1 MQPRIPTR
9 PQARPQARFGGRVR
23 GRVRAETRV
32 AARVAALVPALVA
45 GPLSGPLAGPLAAPP
60 AAPAPVA
67 PARAADAPAPAPLW
81 PEPDGT
87 LILARPFGRSEISLR
102 LSRRVAGAVDT
113 LTWDGVTFLAD
124 TEPGDALQARAE
136 IGSGAACRRASEAGT
151 PQDGSGAPAARRL
164 RALRAGRS
172 WAETETRMAWDGP
185 ADPADEPPA
194 DCPTASASPAIPA
207 PAPLLRKRVA
217 LGLPGLGNAVEV
229 QASFNL
235 TEPAAALRLEP
246 LAAAVPAEFSAA
258 WRFDPSTGGL
268 APLGPGAGEQPDP
281 VILAT
286 PEGSHALAVWAP
298 GPPEQEP
305 DAPRPGFAV
314 APEAGANRL
323 SCRFRLANAAAG
335 AHDFACYALVGTLAD
350 VRAALRSLTTPP

>member
-9 PQARPQARFGGRVR
+9 PQARFR
-23 GRVRAETRV
+23 GRVRAGARV
-32 AARVAALVPALVA
+32 AARIAALVPALVPA
-45 GPLSGPLAGPLAAPP
+45 LVAAPLAAP
-60 AAPAPVA
+60 
-67 PARAADAPAPAPLW
+67 ARAGDAPAAAPLW

-136 IGSGAACRRASEAGT
+136 IGSGAGCRRASEAGT
-151 PQDGSGAPAARRL
+151 PQDGTGAPAAHRL

-185 ADPADEPPA
+185 ADPADEPPS
-194 DCPTASASPAIPA
+194 DCPTAVASSPIQA
-207 PAPLLRKRVA
+207 PILRKRVA

-229 QASFNL
+229 QASFVL
-235 TEPAAALRLEP
+235 AEPAAALRLEP
-246 LAAAVPAEFSAA
+246 LAAAVPADFSAV
-258 WRFDPSTGGL
+258 WRFDPATGGI
-268 APLGPGAGEQPDP
+268 APLDPGAGERPDP

-305 DAPRPGFAV
+305 DAPRPSFAV

-335 AHDFACYALVGTLAD
+335 AHDLACYALVGALAD
-350 VRAALRSLTTPP
+350 VRAALRSLTAPP

>member
-1 MQPRIPTR
+1 MQPRFPTR
-9 PQARPQARFGGRVR
+9 PQARFRARFRAARFGGL
-23 GRVRAETRV
+23 
-32 AARVAALVPALVA
+32 VAAL
-45 GPLSGPLAGPLAAPP
+45 LA
-60 AAPAPVA
+60 A
-67 PARAADAPAPAPLW
+67 PARAGDAPGPAPLW

-136 IGSGAACRRASEAGT
+136 VGSGGGCRRASEAGT
-151 PQDGSGAPAARRL
+151 PQDPTGEPAARRL

-185 ADPADEPPA
+185 SDPADEPPS
-194 DCPTASASPAIPA
+194 DCPTGAAAAALPA
-207 PAPLLRKRVA
+207 PILHKRIA

-229 QASFNL
+229 QARFDL
-235 TEPAAALRLEP
+235 AEAAAALRLEP
-246 LAAAVPAEFSAA
+246 LAAAVPAEFSSA
-258 WRFDPSTGGL
+258 WRFDPASGGI
-268 APLGPGAGEQPDP
+268 APLDPEPGERPDP

-314 APEAGANRL
+314 DAEAGANRL
-323 SCRFRLANAAAG
+323 SCRFRVTHAAAG
-335 AHDFACYALVGTLAD
+335 AHAFACYALVGSLAD
-350 VRAALRSLTTPP
+350 VRAALRTLTAPP

>member
-1 MQPRIPTR
+1 MQPRFPRRPPTWFR
-9 PQARPQARFGGRVR
+9 ARSRAARLGGL
-23 GRVRAETRV
+23 V
-32 AARVAALVPALVA
+32 AAF
-45 GPLSGPLAGPLAAPP
+45 LAAS
-60 AAPAPVA
+60 AWAG
-67 PARAADAPAPAPLW
+67 DAPAPGPVW

-136 IGSGAACRRASEAGT
+136 VGTGTGCRRASEAGT
-151 PQDGSGAPAARRL
+151 PQDATGEPAARRL
-164 RALRAGRS
+164 RTLRAGRS

-185 ADPADEPPA
+185 SDPADEPPS
-194 DCPTASASPAIPA
+194 DCPTGAAATAVPAVI
-207 PAPLLRKRVA
+207 LHKRIA

-229 QASFNL
+229 QTRFDLA
-235 TEPAAALRLEP
+235 EPAAALRLEP
-246 LAAAVPAEFSAA
+246 LAATVPAEFSTA
-258 WRFDPSTGGL
+258 WRFDPASGAI
-268 APLGPGAGEQPDP
+268 APLDPGPGARPDP

-305 DAPRPGFAV
+305 AGPRPGFAV
-314 APEAGANRL
+314 EAEPGASRL
-323 SCRFRLANAAAG
+323 SCRFRVANAAAG
-335 AHDFACYALVGTLAD
+335 SHDFACYALVGALAD
-350 VRAALRSLTTPP
+350 VRAALRSLTAPP

>member
-1 MQPRIPTR
+1 MQPRFPRRPPTWFR
-9 PQARPQARFGGRVR
+9 ARSRAAHLGGL
-23 GRVRAETRV
+23 V
-32 AARVAALVPALVA
+32 AAF
-45 GPLSGPLAGPLAAPP
+45 LAAS
-60 AAPAPVA
+60 AWAG
-67 PARAADAPAPAPLW
+67 DAPAPGPVW

-136 IGSGAACRRASEAGT
+136 VGTGTGCRRASEAGT
-151 PQDGSGAPAARRL
+151 PQDATGELAARRL
-164 RALRAGRS
+164 RTLRAGRS

-185 ADPADEPPA
+185 SDPADEPPS
-194 DCPTASASPAIPA
+194 DCPTRAAATAVPAVI
-207 PAPLLRKRVA
+207 LHKRIA

-229 QASFNL
+229 QTRFDLA
-235 TEPAAALRLEP
+235 EPAAALRLEP
-246 LAAAVPAEFSAA
+246 LAAAVPAEFSTA
-258 WRFDPSTGGL
+258 WRFDPASGGI
-268 APLGPGAGEQPDP
+268 APLDPGPGARPDP

-305 DAPRPGFAV
+305 DGPRPGFAV
-314 APEAGANRL
+314 EAEAGANRL
-323 SCRFRLANAAAG
+323 SCRFRVANAAAG
-335 AHDFACYALVGTLAD
+335 SHDFACYALVGALAD
-350 VRAALRSLTTPP
+350 VRAALRSLTAPP

>member
-1 MQPRIPTR
+1 MQPRFPRRPPTWFR
-9 PQARPQARFGGRVR
+9 ARSRAAHLGGL
-23 GRVRAETRV
+23 V
-32 AARVAALVPALVA
+32 AAF
-45 GPLSGPLAGPLAAPP
+45 LAAS
-60 AAPAPVA
+60 AWAG
-67 PARAADAPAPAPLW
+67 DAPAPGPVW

-136 IGSGAACRRASEAGT
+136 VDTGTGCRRASEAGT
-151 PQDGSGAPAARRL
+151 PQDATGEPAARRL
-164 RALRAGRS
+164 RTLRAGRS

-185 ADPADEPPA
+185 SDPADEPPS
-194 DCPTASASPAIPA
+194 DCPTRAAATAVPAVI
-207 PAPLLRKRVA
+207 LHKRIA

-229 QASFNL
+229 QTRFDLA
-235 TEPAAALRLEP
+235 EPAAALRLEP
-246 LAAAVPAEFSAA
+246 LAAAVPAEFSTA
-258 WRFDPSTGGL
+258 WRFDPASGGI
-268 APLGPGAGEQPDP
+268 APLDPGPGARPDP

-305 DAPRPGFAV
+305 DGPRPGFAV
-314 APEAGANRL
+314 EAEAGANRL
-323 SCRFRLANAAAG
+323 SCRFRVANAAAG
-335 AHDFACYALVGTLAD
+335 SHDFACYALVGALAD
-350 VRAALRSLTTPP
+350 VRAALRSLTAPP

>member
-9 PQARPQARFGGRVR
+9 PQARFRARAR
-23 GRVRAETRV
+23 
-32 AARVAALVPALVA
+32 AARLGGLVAAL
-45 GPLSGPLAGPLAAPP
+45 LA
-60 AAPAPVA
+60 A
-67 PARAADAPAPAPLW
+67 PARAADAPAPVPLW

-87 LILARPFGRSEISLR
+87 LILAHPFGRSEISLR

-136 IGSGAACRRASEAGT
+136 VGSGAGCRRASEAGT
-151 PQDGSGAPAARRL
+151 PQDGTGAPAARRL

-172 WAETETRMAWDGP
+172 WAETETRMAWDGA
-185 ADPADEPPA
+185 ADPADEPPS
-194 DCPTASASPAIPA
+194 DCPTAPASPAIPA
-207 PAPLLRKRVA
+207 PILRKRVA

-229 QASFNL
+229 QASFVL
-235 TEPAAALRLEP
+235 AEPAAALRLEP
-246 LAAAVPAEFSAA
+246 LAAAVPADFSAA
-258 WRFDPSTGGL
+258 WRFDPATGGI
-268 APLGPGAGEQPDP
+268 APLDPGAGERPDP

-305 DAPRPGFAV
+305 DAPRPAFAV

-323 SCRFRLANAAAG
+323 SCRFRLAKAAAG
-335 AHDFACYALVGTLAD
+335 AHDFACYALVGALAD
-350 VRAALRSLTTPP
+350 VRAALRSLTAPP